1 MSQPP
6 AILCPPCCP
15 HSSLGSVPV
24 IRLSEP
30 VSLFSDLGY
39 FQTSNL
45 QDSKAELGSTH
56 RWGGSPSLR
65 FAYSLLFCY
74 PSPKPGHLC
83 PMYYISCHE
92 EFLPCLTFSPLTRVS
107 KPIQGVNEGTKTK
120 PPTSVFQPKTLL
132 SSSNYK
138 KIPPYIIKA

>member
-15 HSSLGSVPV
+15 HTSLGSVRV

-30 VSLFSDLGY
+30 VSLFPDLGY

-45 QDSKAELGSTH
+45 QDSQAELGSTH
-56 RWGGSPSLR
+56 RWGGSPSPRL
-65 FAYSLLFCY
+65 AYSLLFCY

-83 PMYYISCHE
+83 PMYYISCQE
-92 EFLPCLTFSPLTRVS
+92 AFLPGLTFRPLTTEFQNPS
-107 KPIQGVNEGTKTK
+107 KGLVKEQRLNH
-120 PPTSVFQPKTLL
+120 PPL
-132 SSSNYK
+132 SSTNQRLCSLPLITK
-138 KIPPYIIKA
+138 RSHPI